1 MRKEDVKKAVR
12 EGYAQV
18 AKQESSC
25 CAPSGSCC
33 GGTIVA
39 KDISKAIGYS
49 DEEMQAVPEGAN
61 LGLGC
66 GNPVALASLKEGEV
80 VLDLGSGVGG
90 PARTIAAEY
99 GCHVTGIDLVEEY
112 CRTAEI
118 LTGMLGLGGSV
129 TFRQGDM
136 TDMPFED
143 GSFDRALTM
152 HTQMNVEDKSKLF
165 NEVSRVLKPG
175 GLFAL
180 YEICAG
186 PNSPLHFPVPW
197 ADDLSISFLIA
208 PDELRGMLKDTGF
221 GEIAWRDVSAPS
233 LTWFQIQLELLS
245 SVPKDAPPPL
255 GLNLIMGPSFAEK
268 FKNVFTNLKEDR
280 VRVVQGVYQTGE

>member
-1 MRKEDVKKAVR
+1 MKKY
-12 EGYAQV
+12 E
-18 AKQESSC
+18 
-25 CAPSGSCC
+25 
-33 GGTIVA
+33 
-39 KDISKAIGYS
+39 KAIQEHYGH
-49 DEEMQAVPEGAN
+49 E
-61 LGLGC
+61 GLGS
-66 GNPVALASLKEGEV
+66 NIMSALERAGKVIKVHTDTATFDEFHIRGLEATMEIAELAGLERGMT
-80 VLDLGSGVGG
+80 VLDLGSGLGG
-90 PARTIAAEY
+90 PARAIAAEY

-112 CRTAEI
+112 CRTAEM
-118 LTGMLGLGGSV
+118 LTDMLGLGGKV

-152 HTQMNVEDKSKLF
+152 HTQMNVEDKVKLF
-165 NEVSRVLKPG
+165 DEVSRVLKPG

-186 PNSPLHFPVPW
+186 TNSSLHYPVPW
-197 ADDLSISFLIA
+197 ADDPSISFLIA

-221 GEIAWRDVSAPS
+221 GEIEWRDVSAPS
-233 LTWFQIQLELLS
+233 LKWFQIQLELLS
-245 SVPKDAPPPL
+245 SAPKDAPPPL